1 MDLFERILTRLN
13 NVFDK
18 SAHTAPAL
26 VLTYSG
32 QAKVTIGR
40 RRLRTFTADGGI
52 NLNYDLG
59 NYTVSRL
66 AEDINA
72 QAGYTAAVL
81 GNGDLL
87 ALTLMDVEGKNLESG
102 VTLEVFTSPLW
113 QALKAWSW
121 TAEDMLSE
129 ARIGLKQLNLQRAE
143 GQWVEAH
150 NTFYQVPRLSGETE
164 SLFAKRILWETL
176 KPKVNNL
183 AIAALIEA
191 VIGYETYV
199 EDLIHVAF
207 LTNEPTSTTF
217 DVTQAPNMGYRMD
230 EARYIYGGDYAQYG
244 AFLVTVEQPSEAA
257 IFYTKSYL
265 EDIIRRSKAAGKEA
279 HLAIALSW
287 NEIYQTLKVKTSEI
301 LAAESF
307 LGDGYLSPVLLL
319 TNEGLTNDTGLTGY
333 GFGQRFTEWFVSP
346 EMSGRAAYET
356 GAVYGAITNIVDRG
370 ANADTIPAHE
380 ITGLDSMAAEGT
392 PEAYSGVLRGIHE
405 QGMEDY
411 LIDRYQAGDWLVLNE
426 GLTNDAGLTGYGLTQ
441 RLVVEGM
448 RHDQQLNL
456 IEIVPAGTS
465 EEGLELTSIGS
476 NETVAVPT
484 EGALGVET
492 RDQVDGYLNTDALLL
507 VDSGLTVDVGW
518 LTAYGFT
525 QRVVE
530 TPVNDFSG
538 SFPALP
544 GGWVATN
551 IMDFGT
557 NNNTPAGWESA
568 LWDELI
574 YADHRRRITYSPTGD
589 VLEDVTLPL

>member
-18 SAHTAPAL
+18 RAHTAPAL

-32 QAKVTIGR
+32 QAKVTIDR
-40 RRLRTFTADGGI
+40 RRLRTFTTDGGD

-59 NYTVSRL
+59 NYTVSQL

-72 QAGYTAAVL
+72 QAGYAATLL

-113 QALKAWSW
+113 QILKAWSW

-129 ARIGLKQLNLQRAE
+129 ARAGLQQLNLQRAE

-217 DVTQAPNMGYRMD
+217 DVTHAPNMGYRMD

-287 NEIYQTLKVKTSEI
+287 NEIYQTLKVKTSET

-346 EMSGRAAYET
+346 EMAGRAAYET

-370 ANADTIPAHE
+370 ANTDTIPAHE

-411 LIDRYQAGDWLVLNE
+411 LIDRYQAGDWLILNE
-426 GLTNDAGLTGYGLTQ
+426 GLTSDTGLTGYGLTQ
-441 RLVVEGM
+441 RLIVEGM

-589 VLEDVTLPL
+589 VLEDLTLPL